1 VEKMSVSTHV
11 GELPAIDPGHF
22 RQVLGQFPTGV
33 VVVTTVD
40 EAGTAIGMTVGSF
53 TSVSLDPPLVAFLP
67 DQGSSSWK
75 ALREAGTSFCVNVL
89 DAGQEDVGRKVAMRK
104 VDKFSDIE
112 WSPSPA
118 GNPVIA
124 GAVAWIDCDTE
135 AIHEAGDHHIV
146 IGRVHALELGEGA
159 SPLLFFRG
167 GYGSFTPH
175 SLAARDA
182 DLLDQLRLVDLAR
195 PWMEQLAGEMSTEV
209 TAIALVRGEL
219 VLAASAGHAEI
230 AMDPTRVGQ
239 RIPFAAP
246 LGSCFAAFSDDEVR
260 RQWLAT
266 ISDHLTAD
274 QSARL
279 AGVPDLVR
287 RRGYAVALGHS
298 ESSSL
303 ERTSTLLHAG
313 EASPE
318 ALREAIVR
326 VADDYNRDEVGET
339 VELRSLSAPVFD
351 AAGAVAF
358 TLTLWGPPGSIPAA
372 TVQTYVDALLT
383 ATASATSAI
392 GGAAPLG

>member
-1 VEKMSVSTHV
+1 MSVEAHV
-11 GELPAIDPGHF
+11 EAVPVIDPGHF

-33 VVVTTVD
+33 VVVTARD
-40 EAGTAIGMTVGSF
+40 EAGEAIGMTVGSF

-75 ALREAGTSFCVNVL
+75 ALRESGTRFCVNVL
-89 DAGQEDVGRKVAMRK
+89 DADQEDVCRKVAMRK
-104 VDKFSDIE
+104 IDKFSDIA
-112 WSPSPA
+112 WSTSPA

-146 IGRVHALELGEGA
+146 IGRVQSLELGEGA

-195 PWMEQLAGEMSTEV
+195 PWMERLAADKSTEV

-246 LGSCFAAFSDDEVR
+246 LGSCFAAFSEDDVR

-266 ISDHLTAD
+266 ISDHLTPE
-274 QSARL
+274 QSERL
-279 AGVPDLVR
+279 VGVPDLVR
-287 RRGYAVALGHS
+287 QRGYAIALGHS

-326 VADDYNRDEVGET
+326 VADGYNRDQVDET

-351 AAGAVAF
+351 AAGNVAF
-358 TLTLWGPPGSIPAA
+358 TLTVWGPPGSVPAA
-372 TVQTYVDALLT
+372 TVSEYADALLA
-383 ATASATSAI
+383 ATAAATSAI
-392 GGAAPLG
+392 GGVAPLG